1 MPTIPGI
8 ENVTSAAQI
17 SDWMG
22 DQDIV
27 FPIMLKAASGGGKG
41 MVRVDA
47 PEQIP
52 VALAQA
58 RSEAKKS
65 FGNDIVLA
73 EKYIEHGRHIEVQ
86 VVADEYWH
94 VVHLFER
101 ECTLQRRN

>member
-1 MPTIPGI
+1 
-8 ENVTSAAQI
+8 
-17 SDWMG
+17 
-22 DQDIV
+22 
-27 FPIMLKAASGGGKG
+27 